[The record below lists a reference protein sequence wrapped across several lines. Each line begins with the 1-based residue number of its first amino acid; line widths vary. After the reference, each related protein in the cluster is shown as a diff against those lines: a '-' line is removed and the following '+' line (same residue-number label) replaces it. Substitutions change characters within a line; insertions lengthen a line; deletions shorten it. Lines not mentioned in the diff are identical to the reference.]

1 VTAHDVGSSLE
12 LADDR
17 TPKPITHC
25 PHAAGFSDVPCRDH
39 FYGADRPAQLER
51 TADATEPDREGVAM
65 SLIFRQALI
74 AVAVAVVVAAIAD
87 FIKWETGESESEP
100 RYIEMVR

>member
-1 VTAHDVGSSLE
+1 
-12 LADDR
+12 
-17 TPKPITHC
+17 
-25 PHAAGFSDVPCRDH
+25 
-39 FYGADRPAQLER
+39 
-51 TADATEPDREGVAM
+51 M